1 MSTVGALDVVA
12 AVLLAAGVLVVLV
25 SAAGLLLGGGL
36 LDRLHYLTQASS
48 VGVPLVVVALAL
60 AQDHPGRATVKLVL
74 IGLLLTA
81 GGPVVSMATGR
92 AAALA
97 HGTTDRE
104 SP

>member
-1 MSTVGALDVVA
+1 MSTVSALDVVA
-12 AVLLAAGVLVVLV
+12 TALLAAGVLVVLV

-36 LDRLHYLTQASS
+36 LDRLHYLTPASS

-60 AQDHPGRATVKLVL
+60 EQDHPGRATVKLVL

-97 HGTTDRE
+97 RGTTDRE